1 MCANDLVSKSLHSS
15 EDWGRN
21 VKVKFVSLC
30 RTADNSSGAFSVSF
44 MGTSELTE
52 RRAAV
57 VR

>member
-30 RTADNSSGAFSVSF
+30 RTADNSSGAF
-44 MGTSELTE
+44 
-52 RRAAV
+52 
-57 VR
+57 